1 MRHNFKY
8 TVLACYIAY
17 LTQALVINFTP
28 LLYVTFQTEM
38 GLTLSQISLLIAINF
53 GTQMLTDI
61 GSSPIVER
69 IGHRAAV
76 VLAHILCSA
85 GMIGLCVFP
94 LLLRNDFLAIAL
106 STVVCG
112 VGGGLI
118 EVMVSPIMEACPTE
132 RKSAQMSLL
141 HSFYCWGQAGVVLIS
156 TLLFAIFGL
165 SHWRLF
171 ACLWALI
178 PALDIVLF
186 AVVPINDLVKEGE
199 GETRRKLLS
208 RPVFWALMGLMICA
222 GAAEITMAQW
232 ASGFAEA
239 GLGVPKAVGDLLG
252 PCLFALLM
260 GTARIL
266 SALLSGRVP
275 LRLLM
280 FAGCVLCILS
290 YLTAATVPHPFIAL
304 LACGLCGLSV
314 GVLWPGTFSI
324 AAGRLP
330 RGGFPMFAILAF
342 CGDVGCMI
350 GPTLAGQIAD
360 ACDGDLKVAFLV
372 TLLFPVCAIALLFM
386 LRRDKKIKRGNGI

>member
-1 MRHNFKY
+1 MRHNFRY
-8 TVLACYIAY
+8 TTLACYIAY

-38 GLTLSQISLLIAINF
+38 GLTLSQISLLIALNF
-53 GTQMLTDI
+53 GSQMLTDI

-178 PALDIVLF
+178 PALEIVLF

-260 GTARIL
+260 GSARIL
-266 SALLSGRVP
+266 SAVLSGRVS
-275 LRLLM
+275 LFLLM
-280 FAGCVLCILS
+280 GGSCVLCILS
-290 YLTAATVPHPFIAL
+290 YLTAATVPHPVIAR

>member
-1 MRHNFKY
+1 
-8 TVLACYIAY
+8 
-17 LTQALVINFTP
+17 
-28 LLYVTFQTEM
+28 
-38 GLTLSQISLLIAINF
+38 
-53 GTQMLTDI
+53 
-61 GSSPIVER
+61 
-69 IGHRAAV
+69 
-76 VLAHILCSA
+76 
-85 GMIGLCVFP
+85 
-94 LLLRNDFLAIAL
+94 
-106 STVVCG
+106 
-112 VGGGLI
+112 
-118 EVMVSPIMEACPTE
+118 
-132 RKSAQMSLL
+132 MSLL

-260 GTARIL
+260 GSARIL
-266 SALLSGRVP
+266 SAVLSGRVS
-275 LRLLM
+275 LFLLM
-280 FAGCVLCILS
+280 GGSCVLCILS